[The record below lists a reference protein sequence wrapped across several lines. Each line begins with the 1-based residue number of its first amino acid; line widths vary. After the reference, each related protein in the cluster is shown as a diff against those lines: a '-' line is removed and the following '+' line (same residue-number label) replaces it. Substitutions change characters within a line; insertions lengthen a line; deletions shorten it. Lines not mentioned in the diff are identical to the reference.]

1 MQYDEKN
8 RFIKELKHF
17 AIMCRRLDAFPDE
30 LKEFALT
37 YEGFSWLDPIVEESD
52 VPNHPGFKHIRIV
65 KFSDIM
71 GGPWMPRRE
80 KAWTENLG
88 FFTMTIRNII
98 EEKSPES
105 IVKAVKLI
113 EAAATTGLF
122 YDFTDT
128 KIQLNAYEIETL
140 NLFLDKF
147 TINIKEL

>member
-1 MQYDEKN
+1 MQYNDKN

-17 AIMCRRLDAFPDE
+17 SIMCRRLDAFPDE

-37 YEGFSWLDPIVEESD
+37 YEGFSWIAPVVNGSG
-52 VPNHPGFKHIRIV
+52 VPGHPEFKYIRIV
-65 KFSDIM
+65 KFSDIA
-71 GGPWMPRRE
+71 GGPWLPRRE

-105 IVKAVKLI
+105 IVKAIKLI
-113 EAAATTGLF
+113 EAAATSGLF
-122 YDFTDT
+122 YDFADT
-128 KIQLNAYEIETL
+128 EIQLNAYEIETL
-140 NLFLDKF
+140 NMFLDKF